1 MCKLHA
7 ILYVEAASVQM
18 FYIVFTAAEVPTEP
32 GQRVATVGCV
42 GCTGASRGLTANDGE
57 KGEMIRLT
65 TADINLGLNHIRNQV
80 NIQQDVV
87 GARPT
92 SCM

>member
-18 FYIVFTAAEVPTEP
+18 FYIVFTAAEVPIKP

-57 KGEMIRLT
+57 KYYT
-65 TADINLGLNHIRNQV
+65 LGSPH
-80 NIQQDVV
+80 
-87 GARPT
+87 
-92 SCM
+92 C